1 MMQPAQYGETLQ
13 SRTWE
18 LDRNEGRIVQ
28 ELKDSSLEPLAEPII
43 EVPED
48 LKSNVLVTSIDAL
61 VNWGRKSSTWPVT
74 FGLACCAFE
83 MIATSMGR
91 FDIAR
96 FGMEAFRASPRQADL
111 LIIAG
116 TVTWKMAPPIRRI
129 YEQMAEPKW
138 VISMGVCATSGG
150 PYYGSYS
157 VVPGVD
163 HIIPVDVY
171 VPGCPPRPDALLYG
185 IMELHEKIKR
195 YRNVPSGLMRARVS
209 GNTGGDRVW
218 KGDRQWLRSDGGA
231 VAMTLTQLTGSDL
244 AQRVDEAVPGAVDT
258 LRQAQNGSDD
268 TIWVSL
274 PFIAD
279 VASFLYRDEELDFQ
293 YLNSI
298 SAIDYIGHFEL
309 VYHLTSF
316 RKGHK
321 VTMKA
326 RLPGRDELRAP
337 SVYHLWRGADF
348 QEREIWDLMGIRFDG
363 HPNMKRI
370 MLWEGFEG
378 HPLRKDFLG

>member
-1 MMQPAQYGETLQ
+1 MTQQMPTGAPGLPPGDTLP
-13 SRTWE
+13 SRTWG
-18 LDRNEGRIVQ
+18 LDRSEGRAVQ
-28 ELKDSSLEPLAEPII
+28 ELKDASPEPLSAPAI

-48 LKSNVLVTSIDAL
+48 LKRNVMVTSIDAL
-61 VNWGRKSSTWPVT
+61 VNWGRKSSAWPVT

-83 MIATSMGR
+83 MIASSMGR

-195 YRNVPSGLMRARVS
+195 QRNMPPGV
-209 GNTGGDRVW
+209 
-218 KGDRQWLRSDGGA
+218 LRSLLGGGSGSRDKAKGRKAAGPAKPDADADSAPNTDSAPASSADSGDGG
-231 VAMTLTQLTGSDL
+231 
-244 AQRVDEAVPGAVDT
+244 E
-258 LRQAQNGSDD
+258 
-268 TIWVSL
+268 
-274 PFIAD
+274 
-279 VASFLYRDEELDFQ
+279 
-293 YLNSI
+293 
-298 SAIDYIGHFEL
+298 
-309 VYHLTSF
+309 
-316 RKGHK
+316 
-321 VTMKA
+321 
-326 RLPGRDELRAP
+326 
-337 SVYHLWRGADF
+337 
-348 QEREIWDLMGIRFDG
+348 
-363 HPNMKRI
+363 
-370 MLWEGFEG
+370 
-378 HPLRKDFLG
+378 